1 MLVSNLPERSKLAE
15 RTVAIH
21 QQRMQIED
29 GFRDIKSPLFWLG
42 FGMHRSRQVKRIE
55 ILLLIAMLANVATMV
70 AGLHVR
76 DSGQQ
81 QRYQSHSIRDR
92 NMLSVWRL
100 GLEWL
105 RRHPP
110 CAVPWPS
117 WKALQASLREEVR
130 EQALCDE

>member
-1 MLVSNLPERSKLAE
+1 
-15 RTVAIH
+15 
-21 QQRMQIED
+21 MQIEE
-29 GFRDIKSPLFWLG
+29 GFRDIKSPLFGLG
-42 FGMHRSRQVKRIE
+42 FGMHRSRQGKRIE

-81 QRYQSHSIRDR
+81 QRYQSNSIRHR
-92 NMLSVWRL
+92 NVLSVWRL

-117 WKALQASLREEVR
+117 WKALQASLHEEAR
-130 EQALCDE
+130 DQALCDE